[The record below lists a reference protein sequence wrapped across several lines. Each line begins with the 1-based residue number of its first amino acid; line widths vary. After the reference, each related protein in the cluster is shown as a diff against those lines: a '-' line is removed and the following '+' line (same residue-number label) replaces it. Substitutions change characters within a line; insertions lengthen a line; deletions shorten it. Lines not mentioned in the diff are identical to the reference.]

1 MAKKDNSPAISFFS
15 FQDIITS
22 ITGIMFL
29 VVMMLVLMILNQS
42 GVTGAEKQVRA
53 DLRQLNRELEELQSM
68 VTQFEKTSRLQQ
80 EQITK
85 LQQLKL
91 ETLPEKKRTLIAVL
105 QDMDNAIR
113 QAAKDKSTF
122 LKLQEKERINGEK
135 QAAETLRLAE
145 NNRQLEKTLLRQE
158 KNHEL
163 YRKIMQMAW
172 DKGNPKRPVFL
183 ECGKD
188 SICSGTPE
196 EPEKI
201 QCFQDLDTCLAW
213 CRTLSPDEVCFILL
227 LKPSS
232 FAYGEKLSRELQ
244 KSGYERGREVL
255 PDETELFSSGVK
267 K

>member
-113 QAAKDKSTF
+113 QAAKDESTF
-122 LKLQEKERINGEK
+122 LKLQEKWAK
-135 QAAETLRLAE
+135 
-145 NNRQLEKTLLRQE
+145 
-158 KNHEL
+158 
-163 YRKIMQMAW
+163 
-172 DKGNPKRPVFL
+172 
-183 ECGKD
+183 
-188 SICSGTPE
+188 S
-196 EPEKI
+196 
-201 QCFQDLDTCLAW
+201 
-213 CRTLSPDEVCFILL
+213 RTLCSV
-227 LKPSS
+227 S
-232 FAYGEKLSRELQ
+232 SRELTHIPTI
-244 KSGYERGREVL
+244 L
-255 PDETELFSSGVK
+255 
-267 K
+267 

>member
-113 QAAKDKSTF
+113 QAAKDESTF

-188 SICSGTPE
+188 SICTVFSGFGYLSGMVPHAFTGRSLLYTPLE
-196 EPEKI
+196 TVV
-201 QCFQDLDTCLAW
+201 FCLRGETFTGIAEI
-213 CRTLSPDEVCFILL
+213 RVRAGQR
-227 LKPSS
+227 SS
-232 FAYGEKLSRELQ
+232 AG
-244 KSGYERGREVL
+244 
-255 PDETELFSSGVK
+255 
-267 K
+267 